1 MAHPRLGRVSRN
13 TRGRVCRTQTLRKVR
28 RKVASHQCSIS
39 ARLRVYSTLLN
50 STPPYPRYYITN
62 LLMLP
67 SSVDNTTLPYPL
79 SRSTRVPKV
88 VSAAAQ
94 WTLPL
99 SSDLCTGVR
108 RGARATDAT
117 RPVWGPS
124 RGGCLGGNVLGPL
137 PWPHSTR
144 LGHACHMYCVAWA

>member
-13 TRGRVCRTQTLRKVR
+13 TRGRVCRSRALVGGDQGRLLPVLDSTL
-28 RKVASHQCSIS
+28 
-39 ARLRVYSTLLN
+39 LYSTLLHPGL
-50 STPPYPRYYITN
+50 SYPKYYITD
-62 LLMLP
+62 LIMLP

-79 SRSTRVPKV
+79 SRSPRVPKV

-117 RPVWGPS
+117 RPLENPE
-124 RGGCLGGNVLGPL
+124 PL
-137 PWPHSTR
+137 SNSLYQLLHGAIDKSDRVIDPKSDRP
-144 LGHACHMYCVAWA
+144 